1 MANNGYVTSE
11 IHDKICTIKFFSPK
25 GNSLNSGFLFRLM
38 KEFSDVD
45 QNDDVNAVIL
55 RSEGEGAFCAGA
67 SLDELLTIDSYEKA
81 KDFFYAFGK
90 MLVSIIRCSKPVIAR
105 VHGKIV
111 GGGVG
116 LVSVCDYAIATK
128 NASIRLSEL
137 SLGFG
142 PFVISPFVIRKIGY
156 SAFASISLDTDW
168 RDAEWGKN
176 FGLYSKVV
184 DNSDEMDKEIE
195 NLKASFSRTNLNTLQ
210 KMKSIFWSDTE
221 NFEQIINTRS
231 EISARLVLNEIT
243 SGRLQKVFKK
253 DQ

>member
-1 MANNGYVTSE
+1 MINNGYVTSDVN
-11 IHDKICTIKFFSPK
+11 DKICTIKFFSPK

-38 KEFSDVD
+38 KEFSDAE
-45 QNDDVNAVIL
+45 QNEDVNAVVL
-55 RSEGEGAFCAGA
+55 RSDGEGAFCAGA
-67 SLDELLTIDSYEKA
+67 SLDELLAIDSYEKA
-81 KDFFYAFGK
+81 KDFFYSFGR
-90 MLVSIIRCSKPVIAR
+90 MLISIIRCSKPVIAR

-116 LVSVCDYAIATK
+116 LVSACDYAIATK

-142 PFVISPFVIRKIGY
+142 PFVISPFVMRKIGY
-156 SAFASISLDTDW
+156 SAFTSLSLDTEW
-168 RDAEWGKN
+168 RNAEWGKN

-184 DNSDEMDKEIE
+184 ENPDEMDKEIE
-195 NLKASFSRTNLNTLQ
+195 NLKTSFSKTNLITLQ
-210 KMKSIFWSDTE
+210 KMKSIFWTDTE
-221 NFEQIINTRS
+221 NFEQLINERS

-253 DQ
+253 EE

>member
-1 MANNGYVTSE
+1 MDHSGYVTSE
-11 IHDKICTIKFFSPK
+11 IHDKICTIKFFTPK

-45 QNDDVNAVIL
+45 KNDEINAVIL

-67 SLDELLTIDSYEKA
+67 SLDELLAIDSYEKA
-81 KDFFYAFGK
+81 KDFFFSFGK
-90 MLVSIIRCSKPVIAR
+90 MLISIIRCGKPVIAR

-116 LVSVCDYAIATK
+116 LVSACDYAIATK

-142 PFVISPFVIRKIGY
+142 PFVISPFVMRKIGY
-156 SAFASISLDTDW
+156 SAFASISLDTEW

-195 NLKASFSRTNLNTLQ
+195 NLLTSFAKTNLTTLQ
-210 KMKSIFWSDTE
+210 KMKSIFWTDTE
-221 NFEQIINTRS
+221 NFDQLINERS

-243 SGRLQKVFKK
+243 SGRLQKFFKK
-253 DQ
+253 D